1 MYRLEKQKE
10 IVAKCPTANHRDIS
24 KIIAKWWQEASDD
37 EKEPFREKARIA
49 KQEHNALYPDYKYA
63 PKKKVTPKRVY
74 IRRNKKQQFTSRAK
88 ENNMLMEMIYE
99 DPTAL
104 KHLSPVEIKN
114 KKSACVSTSNIASTT
129 QRLFSPESEHSS
141 CQVKIEGED
150 VYYRS
155 CCPISP
161 PMSFASYSSSATTP
175 FDSPHVSPC
184 SDYSEFEVS
193 SPVSSCGTAGYYSPS
208 STTPS
213 SCTTDNY
220 NSPFSV
226 LDSPFINDSNAYAT
240 NMNYDM
246 DYFHFNHSD
255 ANNINNTFK
264 PTTTQEFSWAEP
276 CEAFTATEQH
286 SLNNLMQ
293 QVYDPPVRYINPVLL
308 QLI

>member
-1 MYRLEKQKE
+1 
-10 IVAKCPTANHRDIS
+10 
-24 KIIAKWWQEASDD
+24 
-37 EKEPFREKARIA
+37 
-49 KQEHNALYPDYKYA
+49 
-63 PKKKVTPKRVY
+63 
-74 IRRNKKQQFTSRAK
+74 
-88 ENNMLMEMIYE
+88 MEMIYE

-114 KKSACVSTSNIASTT
+114 KKSTCASTSNIAGTT
-129 QRLFSPESEHSS
+129 QRLSSPESEHFS

-155 CCPISP
+155 YCPISP

-184 SDYSEFEVS
+184 SDYSEFEIS
-193 SPVSSCGTAGYYSPS
+193 SPVSSCETAGYYSPIS
-208 STTPS
+208 TTTTPS
-213 SCTTDNY
+213 SCTIDNY

-246 DYFHFNHSD
+246 GMIDYFHFNHSD
-255 ANNINNTFK
+255 ANNINNAFK
-264 PTTTQEFSWAEP
+264 PTTTQVFSWTEP
-276 CEAFTATEQH
+276 CEAFIATEQC
-286 SLNNLMQ
+286 SLHNLMQ